1 MIRFP
6 KGLIS
11 GYRDF
16 RSQHLPG
23 EQARYRELSEQGQHP
38 EIMVIGCCD
47 SRVAP
52 ESIFDAGP
60 GELFVMRNVANL
72 IPPYAPDGEAHG
84 SSAALEFAV
93 QVLLVKHIVVMGHAQ
108 CGGVKAL
115 VDEDSQPLSAGD
127 FIGRWMTLIE
137 PEPERLKP
145 RDNETRQMLIARIEK
160 AVVRRS
166 LQNLMTFPFV
176 RERVERG
183 ELQLH
188 GAYFGVA
195 TGALSVLDAMSG
207 EFIDVQTTSDI
218 VGV

>member
-6 KGLIS
+6 KRLIS
-11 GYRDF
+11 GYRHF
-16 RSQHLPG
+16 RSDRLPG
-23 EQARYRELSEQGQHP
+23 EQMRYRELSEQGQKP
-38 EIMVIGCCD
+38 EVMVIGCCD

-72 IPPYAPDGEAHG
+72 VPPYAPDGEAHG

-93 QVLLVKHIVVMGHAQ
+93 QVLRVKHIVVMGHAQ

-115 VDEDSQPLSAGD
+115 VAEDSHPLSAGD

-137 PEPERLKP
+137 PEPERLKQ
-145 RDNETRQMLIARIEK
+145 RADETRQMLIARIEK

-176 RERVERG
+176 RERVEQND
-183 ELQLH
+183 LHLH

-207 EFIDVQTTSDI
+207 EFIDVQAASDI